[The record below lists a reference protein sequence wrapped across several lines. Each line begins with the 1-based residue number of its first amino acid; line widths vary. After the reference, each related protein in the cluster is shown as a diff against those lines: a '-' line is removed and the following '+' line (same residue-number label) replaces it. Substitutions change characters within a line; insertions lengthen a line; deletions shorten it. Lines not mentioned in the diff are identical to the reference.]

1 MNYITNYY
9 KNLSEQLQEQ
19 VNRLEKEVKMI
30 NEAVA
35 SYQTMARPAQMGGP
49 STLSDRYSVN
59 SGDQYSAEVQGV
71 LSSWGQSNSPYDY
84 NGDGVVDGV
93 DLGLALGGNFGQG
106 GAAMR
111 STELGG
117 VGQQTQIG
125 GAVPM
130 NTQVTSV
137 GAGRGM
143 RPAGTPG
150 RIPGSSSLRPSD
162 TVTGQYN
169 RSPRGGGGQVSTTG
183 VIGTPNT
190 VSGYGRP
197 TMAGSPGQ
205 SPTGSLNQQNTVTG
219 QYNRPTQGGGGGGQ
233 VSTTG
238 VIGTPNTVSG
248 YGRPTMAGSPGQSPT
263 GSLNQQNT
271 VTGQYNRPTQGGGGG
286 GQVSTTGVI
295 GTPNTVSGYGRP
307 TMAGSPGQSPIGS
320 LNQQNTFTGQYNR
333 PTQGGGGS
341 SPTPG
346 DLNGDGV
353 VDGADLGLALGG
365 QGGGDFQSVLQNWGI
380 PTPQGVPSTRMTQQ
394 RRRRVR

>member
-219 QYNRPTQGGGGGGQ
+219 QYNRPTQGGGGGGGQ

-238 VIGTPNTVSG
+238 IIGTPNTVSG

-271 VTGQYNRPTQGGGGG
+271 VTGQYNRPTQGGGG
-286 GQVSTTGVI
+286 
-295 GTPNTVSGYGRP
+295 
-307 TMAGSPGQSPIGS
+307 
-320 LNQQNTFTGQYNR
+320 
-333 PTQGGGGS
+333 S

-353 VDGADLGLALGG
+353 VDGLDLGLALGG

-380 PTPQGVPSTRMTQQ
+380 PTPQGVPPTRMTQQ
-394 RRRRVR
+394 RRRRIR

>member
-205 SPTGSLNQQNTVTG
+205 SP
-219 QYNRPTQGGGGGGQ
+219 
-233 VSTTG
+233 
-238 VIGTPNTVSG
+238 
-248 YGRPTMAGSPGQSPT
+248 
-263 GSLNQQNT
+263 
-271 VTGQYNRPTQGGGGG
+271 
-286 GQVSTTGVI
+286 
-295 GTPNTVSGYGRP
+295 
-307 TMAGSPGQSPIGS
+307 IGS